1 VTVVLHTILTVAGA
15 GAAATAPP
23 ERVADPPV
31 PDAATNASPIDSVD
45 APILQSPGKGAETA
59 AATREPAK
67 PDAATTALA
76 QMESFVESAIRDGD
90 HARAL
95 ELTGKI
101 LALPENRFT
110 PRALELQGVV
120 QARQGL
126 SGEARQTFADYLRRY
141 PGGEG
146 ATRVGQRLAAIE
158 DPAGGRVTAKLR
170 AVDDSEWRVNLRG
183 IASQF
188 YYRDTSRSVFRDAR
202 NPDRGEAID
211 PRINVDQL
219 LSAVDATLTA
229 ARADLL
235 VQVRAAGLITQDFRP
250 VSLVGGVRGGGDTE
264 RITNLYFDLRD
275 ERSGL
280 SGRLGRQQ
288 LLGSGVFGRFD
299 GLRMGWQV
307 SKAAR
312 LGMTIGHPVQTSR
325 HTGIDDGRTFHGF
338 NFDYAWPGD
347 RLWTSVYLIEQRASG
362 LVDRQAIGAE
372 ARFTARRVNL
382 SGVVD
387 YDVRFGKLSQA
398 YVSLNYVL
406 SDRSAFTL
414 TADHLHYPMLATS
427 NAIIG
432 QPDPDLDVVSQQY
445 DRRFIHQLAK
455 DRTRLSRSLALTYS
469 QTMSHRWAVNA
480 DIAILRTRA
489 APASGGV
496 AAIAGTGTEYQ
507 IGGQIVGSGIALP
520 GDAFILG
527 VRYADVAR
535 FRIVSADLRAR
546 IPIGPRLRI
555 EPRVRVGYRD
565 DDFGTGHLASVQTS
579 LRAVYRL
586 NRSIELD
593 VELGR
598 NVLNQKYDEE
608 AVSGKR
614 RETAWIANL
623 GYRLSF

>member
-1 VTVVLHTILTVAGA
+1 MTTALHAILAVA
-15 GAAATAPP
+15 GAAAAPP
-23 ERVADPPV
+23 TEHIVAQPAPDPPTKV
-31 PDAATNASPIDSVD
+31 NPTDPADAQIPQTPWI
-45 APILQSPGKGAETA
+45 GAETA
-59 AATREPAK
+59 PATGQPPQ

-90 HARAL
+90 HACAL
-95 ELTGKI
+95 ELTAKI

-126 SGEARQTFADYLRRY
+126 NGEARQTFTDYLRRY

-170 AVDDSEWRVNLRG
+170 PVDDSEWHVNLRG

-202 NPDRGEAID
+202 DPGRGEAID

-219 LSAVDATLTA
+219 LNAVDATLTA
-229 ARADLL
+229 AKGDLL
-235 VQVRAAGLITQDFRP
+235 VQVRAAGLVTQDFRP

-275 ERSGL
+275 ARSGL

-299 GLRMGWQV
+299 GARMGWQV
-307 SKAAR
+307 SRAAR

-325 HTGIDDGRTFHGF
+325 HTGIDDGRTFYGV
-338 NFDYAWPGD
+338 NFDYAWPGK

-372 ARFTARRVNL
+372 VRVKAPRVNL
-382 SGVVD
+382 AGIVD
-387 YDVRFGKLSQA
+387 YDVRFGTLSQA

-414 TADHLHYPMLATS
+414 TADHLHYPLLATS

-432 QPDPDLDVVSQQY
+432 QPDPDLGIVSQRF

-455 DRTRLSRSLALTYS
+455 DRTRLSRSLALTWS
-469 QTMSHRWAVNA
+469 QTLSHRWAVDA

-507 IGGQIVGSGIALP
+507 IGGQIVGSGIALT

-535 FRIVSADLRAR
+535 FRIVSADFRAR
-546 IPIGPRLRI
+546 IPVGPRLRV
-555 EPRVRVGYRD
+555 EPRVRVSYRD
-565 DDFGTGHLASVQTS
+565 DDFGTGHLASVQSS

-598 NVLNQKYDEE
+598 TVLNQKFDEE
-608 AVSGKR
+608 VVNGKR